1 MTLDEVV
8 TEVAERL
15 SASVVLVD
23 RAFSLIAYS
32 TQSPG
37 VDRDRVQ
44 SILTRSCAPEAR
56 AWYESFGIADST
68 RPVTTPENRQIEA
81 SSRICLPARYAGSA
95 YGYLFVLPDENS
107 AVSDGD
113 LTAAMSLAGQ
123 AGAQLA
129 HTSRGR
135 DDMAVAVADLL
146 EGDRK
151 AFARAITR
159 IEDSGLFPDG
169 GTLTVLAVD
178 GLLPA
183 PGTRSLLAPIG
194 SLTAVMVP
202 AVDGAVDPVR
212 SVAESG
218 AGAGALVGVGA
229 SYRGLRW
236 ARRSWQQAKLGVRVA
251 RHDESTGPIA
261 YWEELGIYRLAS
273 CGPTGALADAVLTPS
288 VRALLDHRN
297 VDLLATAQTYLDRAG
312 DTAATAAILGIHR
325 QTLYYRL
332 AKIEEVT
339 GLDLSVGAQ
348 RLELHVGLTLG
359 RFIFENQGVRD
370 TSIGQEN

>member
-1 MTLDEVV
+1 
-8 TEVAERL
+8 
-15 SASVVLVD
+15 
-23 RAFSLIAYS
+23 
-32 TQSPG
+32 
-37 VDRDRVQ
+37 
-44 SILTRSCAPEAR
+44 
-56 AWYESFGIADST
+56 
-68 RPVTTPENRQIEA
+68 
-81 SSRICLPARYAGSA
+81 
-95 YGYLFVLPDENS
+95 
-107 AVSDGD
+107 VSDGD

-129 HTSRGR
+129 HTARGR
-135 DDMAVAVADLL
+135 DDMAVAIADLL

-169 GTLTVLAVD
+169 GALTVLAVD

-202 AVDGAVDPVR
+202 AAEGAVDPVR

-218 AGAGALVGVGA
+218 AGAGALVGVGG
-229 SYRGLRW
+229 SYRGLRS
-236 ARRSWQQAKLGVRVA
+236 ARRSWQQAKLGARVA

-332 AKIEEVT
+332 AKIEEVS

-359 RFIFENQGVRD
+359 RFIFEHQGVRD